1 MSRYLVGEMSQGT
14 VFSHSPLEDVA
25 VGHPPL
31 GLGTS
36 CHVVEHRNSNTV
48 VGKLGVVVTREVVGT
63 YVIPGQLEGPSL
75 GRSGS
80 PFPTDGVF
88 DGLPVLDHCLRSS
101 RNRSCTKPGLVATGH
116 GIHGQLI
123 VRGDA
128 PGIPQDAALLHPYL
142 EARIPKQSPPPTLR
156 TLADQHSSHLESDSR
171 GASLSRSPG

>member
-128 PGIPQDAALLHPYL
+128 QEFRKTQRYCIHISKLAFPNSLHP
-142 EARIPKQSPPPTLR
+142 PPSGL
-156 TLADQHSSHLESDSR
+156 
-171 GASLSRSPG
+171 